1 MVYRVSLLHLIIVS
15 DVFHVCLTIETPTLL
30 KRIQESNR
38 DMLGWKLFDFD
49 ECSVHD
55 TCCSGGMRIILYLRM
70 RIILYLR
77 MILVNILLCY
87 LTVDFTLAVN
97 ITDVDGTP

>member
-70 RIILYLR
+70 
-77 MILVNILLCY
+77 ILVNILLCY